1 MLTTHSS
8 RNWPNDVHF
17 KWKSDMKNG
26 AGLATGVFF
35 ANWLLVPLVV
45 ERSFTDG
52 FGIGTIAGLLVLGF
66 CAITKKRT

>member
-1 MLTTHSS
+1 
-8 RNWPNDVHF
+8 
-17 KWKSDMKNG
+17 MKNG